1 MGKQTSACW
10 KISAQLTITMGMKLS
25 SHVHTV
31 SSNLLQVKFLC
42 VKTNVGAC
50 YKYLFWAVSC
60 KFSLPKSGCTLR
72 ILASSVPSDHSDG
85 LVGINE
91 PKFISGLSWSR
102 FLKIRFLYSRAGN
115 IVYISLFK
123 NLHFEQGEIKS
134 LTFPTFPF
142 PIQKTNPP
150 SLLGPCILFFFFLP
164 SSSISSQASFLL
176 LIDS

>member
-10 KISAQLTITMGMKLS
+10 KISAQLTIAIGMKLS

-31 SSNLLQVKFLC
+31 SSYLLQVKFLC

-50 YKYLFWAVSC
+50 CKCPFWAASC
-60 KFSLPKSGCTLR
+60 KCSLSKSGCTQNPCR
-72 ILASSVPSDHSDG
+72 GAPSDHCDG

-102 FLKIRFLYSRAGN
+102 FLKIHFLYSRAGD
-115 IVYISLFK
+115 IFYICLFK

-142 PIQKTNPP
+142 PIWKINPP
-150 SLLGPCILFFFFLP
+150 CLLWPNILFFFFLP